1 MDKKQSYTALSRTR
15 KLDLIH
21 LNNNAMNKIYV
32 TREQPKME
40 IVNSYFNS
48 DHNNGKIYKIKFEN
62 CDKVYIGSTTNELQ
76 NWLSQHLTNNK
87 SRVYQYR
94 TCKPIIK
101 LPVNAPSKGKRE
113 LKKVEYEWINHYHD
127 NYSDKVINKLGI

>member
-1 MDKKQSYTALSRTR
+1 MDKKQSHTALSRTR

-48 DHNNGKIYKIKFEN
+48 DHNNGKIYKIEFEN

-76 NWLSQHLTNNK
+76 NWLSQHL
-87 SRVYQYR
+87 
-94 TCKPIIK
+94 
-101 LPVNAPSKGKRE
+101 SK
-113 LKKVEYEWINHYHD
+113 
-127 NYSDKVINKLGI
+127 